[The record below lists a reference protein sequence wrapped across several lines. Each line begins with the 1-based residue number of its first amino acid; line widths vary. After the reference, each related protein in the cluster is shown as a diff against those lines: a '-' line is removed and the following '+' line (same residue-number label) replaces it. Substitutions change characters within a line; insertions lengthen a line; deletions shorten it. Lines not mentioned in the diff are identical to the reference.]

1 MKLGIK
7 TKAKTRTSGSFDTVG
22 PGRAKPARPK
32 PKVRPKTSTK
42 PKRPAAPRPPAA
54 ATTPPV
60 DPMDAQVA
68 AASQLQ
74 FGPSDQVLAGQQ
86 AQHAQASANVPAW
99 YQDYRNA
106 LSAATDRTQQAY
118 GAALGVQ
125 QNTMQSVGALDAQQI
140 TALKG
145 DMAAD
150 AATRGA
156 TVDPNIAARAQQ
168 SAASRQ
174 GTLAAQQGLTA
185 QVGAAQ
191 VGYRAGQQV
200 VGAAQEVGARTQQR
214 NIGLNLDA
222 KARDLAT
229 QKGAFAVNTKGKL
242 QDAARQTELEN
253 KAFGLK
259 EEAQK
264 DSDSNTKAA
273 LKLKASDNAK
283 TRSLRARELAAR
295 EALDAANVS
304 NDAARIR
311 VAQGNLA
318 VARRRAKAYAAGQKT
333 AASGGLTVAE
343 QRSRNQRETK
353 VKEEYGAA
361 KRMLSTKVGR
371 KVRDPKKLRIFLD
384 LEYPKMPQAARDAL
398 VEEITTGKSGKA
410 RRGYEDL
417 LKQIREGKL

>member
-1 MKLGIK
+1 MRLDGK
-7 TKAKTRTSGSFDTVG
+7 TKVAGRKL
-22 PGRAKPARPK
+22 RAKVK
-32 PKVRPKTSTK
+32 PKVRPKVAAKHKHAAPK
-42 PKRPAAPRPPAA
+42 PTAPAA
-54 ATTPPV
+54 PPV

-99 YQDYRNA
+99 YQDYRSA
-106 LSAATDRTQQAY
+106 LAAATDRTQQAY

-125 QNTMQSVGALDAQQI
+125 QNTMQSVGALDTAQREKMQ
-140 TALKG
+140 G
-145 DMAAD
+145 EMAAD

-156 TVDPNIAARAQQ
+156 TVDPAIAARSQQ
-168 SAASRQ
+168 SAAVRQ

-185 QVGAAQ
+185 GVGAAQ

-222 KARDLAT
+222 KARDLAV
-229 QKGAFAVNTKGKL
+229 QKGAFAVNAKAKL
-242 QDAARQTELEN
+242 KDAEHQAALES

-259 EEAQK
+259 EESQK
-264 DSDSNTKAA
+264 DSDSNAKAA
-273 LKLKASDNAK
+273 LKLKASDSAK
-283 TRSLRARELAAR
+283 ARSLKRRELAALK
-295 EALDAANVS
+295 EFNAAKVS

-318 VARRRAKAYAAGQKT
+318 VARRRVKAYEAGQKT
-333 AASGGLTVAE
+333 TAAGGVTVAE
-343 QRSRNQRETK
+343 ARRRRGREADIK
-353 VKEEYGAA
+353 DEYAKA
-361 KRMLSTKVGR
+361 KRLVAALIARNPSYKTGAKVGA
-371 KVRDPKKLRIFLD
+371 VIDSEFEKLPR
-384 LEYPKMPQAARDAL
+384 AARNAL
-398 VEEITTGKSGKA
+398 VEEITTGKRGKN
-410 RRGYEDL
+410 RKSYDDL